1 MKGFV
6 VFTAI
11 IKIALREIDSK
22 LEQVSYLRK
31 EKWKVSIKLKRY
43 RQALSSQV
51 GSDAATNTGFIPA
64 KYGLTKRMPRGR
76 PPKRPYQAIGNHYTC
91 VCVCVRF
98 CVCLCTLT
106 KSYLCVHLYV
116 FVCVNCVRTVCCHMC
131 MCSSHTGTL

>member
-76 PPKRPYQAIGNHYTC
+76 PPKRPYQAIGNHYTRAC
-91 VCVCVRF
+91 VSVFDKVLWR
-98 CVCLCTLT
+98 T
-106 KSYLCVHLYV
+106 KWRRKVLIGPVV
-116 FVCVNCVRTVCCHMC
+116 
-131 MCSSHTGTL
+131 